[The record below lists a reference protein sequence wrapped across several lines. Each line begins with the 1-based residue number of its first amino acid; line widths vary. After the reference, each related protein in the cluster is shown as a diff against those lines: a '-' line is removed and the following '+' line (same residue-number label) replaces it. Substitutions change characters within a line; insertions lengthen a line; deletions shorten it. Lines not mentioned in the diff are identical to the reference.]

1 MTLEN
6 SLQKEDEQPW
16 NSLDFT
22 GRTIAGH
29 KIIRKLGE
37 GGFGVVYQTEKKG
50 KKYALKF
57 IKENKNKLVYELK
70 KEFSLVSGVEH
81 PNILKVHEFNA
92 TASFDTKRFE
102 TAPFIAMDYIEG
114 LKALDV
120 TQINRDNLYQILSQM
135 IDGLQAVHNAGLVHK
150 DLKPNNILI
159 TPDFQVKISDFG
171 LGKIITEH
179 SDLALSLRQSISRT
193 RESNG
198 LEGTLGYFPNDPE
211 EHEHT
216 DQRFDLYSIGVI
228 LYQMLLGEKKFPLT
242 DAADDIK
249 KACEKRGFSLN
260 ESTSLAKLILGL
272 TRRKENRYQSIAEVK
287 ASKEYQFLTNHPENA
302 PFITDELFFEEANER
317 LAEAR
322 KTAKYEQHI
331 TKKQLPRRRFLE
343 GTWAKIAEFC
353 ALIPVAGLAVKSL
366 ISRKEYPVVKLSPV
380 EKIKEYQQ
388 SINQFEG
395 CFTSVKND
403 LDNLWSHYKKH
414 YYKSRTETR
423 TVPEVDMD
431 GNVTLRIETET
442 VYYWEVPK
450 GLPDKDTVKKWR
462 DNTED
467 ITNKI
472 ASVSKQPFFDHSEN
486 NFEIRKEKANLA
498 GEIAILACA
507 YGSIGAALMFYE
519 EGLEL
524 FTDKQ
529 FSASKNM
536 SRRNLLKLG
545 TVAAASV
552 PEYLIGQHYAELSD
566 ERTAEAGEKV
576 KKILYDVRNLSDKEI
591 ISEVVGDTPANL
603 INTMNNYAATAQS
616 AIGYREGSA
625 FASLFSNAQISQ
637 NNLQRMLNPIT
648 EQISIPMR
656 NAYGLKKVGEFNTH
670 GSTSVMLEHL
680 LEAGVFGGILATVL
694 GVGEAYFQA

>member
-6 SLQKEDEQPW
+6 SLQKENEKPW
-16 NSLDFT
+16 NSSDFT

-37 GGFGVVYQTEKKG
+37 GGFGVVYLAEKDNRKF
-50 KKYALKF
+50 ALKF
-57 IKENKNKLVYELK
+57 LKENKTHLVNELK
-70 KEFSLVSGVEH
+70 KEYRLVSGIRH
-81 PNILKVHEFNA
+81 PNVLRVHGFDA
-92 TASFDTKRFE
+92 ASSFYGRFE
-102 TAPFIAMDYIEG
+102 PSPFIIMDYVEG

-120 TQINRDNLYQILSQM
+120 TEITNDKLYQIMNQT
-135 IDGLQAVHNAGLVHK
+135 IEGLQAAHDSGLIHK

-159 TPDFQVKISDFG
+159 TPDNQAKISDFG

-179 SDLALSLRQSISRT
+179 PEFSMSLRQSLSRT
-193 RESNG
+193 KESAG
-198 LEGTLGYFPNDPE
+198 LEGTLGYFPPDPE
-211 EHEHT
+211 EHKNP
-216 DQRFDLYSIGVI
+216 DKRFDLYSLGVI
-228 LYQMLLGEKKFPLT
+228 FYLV
-242 DAADDIK
+242 
-249 KACEKRGFSLN
+249 LN
-260 ESTSLAKLILGL
+260 
-272 TRRKENRYQSIAEVK
+272 
-287 ASKEYQFLTNHPENA
+287 NA
-302 PFITDELFFEEANER
+302 
-317 LAEAR
+317 
-322 KTAKYEQHI
+322 
-331 TKKQLPRRRFLE
+331 KQLPRRQFLE

-388 SINQFEG
+388 SINQLEG

-403 LDNLWSHYKKH
+403 LDNLWSHYKKQ

-486 NFEIRKEKANLA
+486 NFEINKEKANLA

-529 FSASKNM
+529 FSASKNT

-552 PEYLIGQHYAELSD
+552 PVYLIGQHYAELSD

-603 INTMNNYAATAQS
+603 INTMNDYATTAQN

-625 FASLFSNAQISQ
+625 FASLFSNAKISQ
-637 NNLQRMLNPIT
+637 NNLQRILNPIS

-656 NAYGLKKVGEFNTH
+656 NAYGLKKVGEFNTK
-670 GSTSVMLEHL
+670 GSTGILLEHL

-694 GVGEAYFQA
+694 GISEPILQTTK